1 MKVDPWQHAMLSVSL
16 TLVMG
21 GLLFGLLVWPALS
34 SRLAFIE
41 RLEALHFQYQQFTR
55 AAAHTETLE
64 RELEELAGLE
74 ANRDGFLEDK
84 PKALAAADLQQLV
97 QSRVEETGGLL
108 ISTQV
113 LQGADNE
120 DIFPAITVKVHLRAT
135 IESLQQLL
143 HGIEAGQ
150 PLLVVDN
157 LSVQRR
163 QRDNRQSRRDGGELE
178 IRFDMT
184 AFIYRDHTHET

>member
-1 MKVDPWQHAMLSVSL
+1 MKVTPWQHAMLSAGL
-16 TLVMG
+16 TLVMA
-21 GLLFGLLVWPALS
+21 GLLFVLLVWPALS
-34 SRLAFIE
+34 SRLAFNE
-41 RLEALHFQYQQFTR
+41 RLEALHVQYQQFTR
-55 AAAHTETLE
+55 AAAHTETLT
-64 RELEELAGLE
+64 RELDALASLE
-74 ANRDGFLEDK
+74 ASREGFLEDK

-97 QSRVEETGGLL
+97 QSRVEQTGGLL

-113 LQGADNE
+113 LPGADDE
-120 DIFPAITVKVHLRAT
+120 DIFPAITVKVHLRAS
-135 IESLQQLL
+135 IGSLQQLL

-163 QRDNRQSRRDGGELE
+163 QRENRQSRRDGGELE
-178 IRFDMT
+178 IRFDVT